1 MLQKKKLML
10 NIENMHN
17 NKRHPIGWFLF
28 DRRYGMRS
36 PSRLKQKIWFSK
48 IKEVIEGID
57 TVQRYNKPIMKRFTV
72 SATAGT
78 PEEIS
83 AGIVPTYDRYITSY
97 DRNFKPE
104 EGMAVWVDKIP
115 QLDDSGNL
123 VMAEDGITPV
133 TPPDYMLRKIID
145 SQKSKVARYG
155 ISKIGGSE

>member
-1 MLQKKKLML
+1 
-10 NIENMHN
+10 
-17 NKRHPIGWFLF
+17 
-28 DRRYGMRS
+28 MRS
-36 PSRLKQKIWFSK
+36 PSRLKQKLWFSK
-48 IKEVIEGID
+48 IEEVIEEID
-57 TVQRYNKPIMKRFTV
+57 TVQKYSKPIMKRFTV

-97 DRNFKPE
+97 DRSFRDIAE

-115 QLDDSGNL
+115 QIDDSGNL

-133 TPPDYMLRKIID
+133 TPPDYTLKKMLD